1 MSQLGFEFADSV
13 VVAGVDEVGRGPLCG
28 DVVTAAVI
36 LDPSHPIQ
44 GLNDS
49 KKLSEKKRDLLYA
62 EICEKAVAWSIGRA
76 TVDEIDQLNILQ
88 ATMLAMQRAVQGLSV
103 TPTLVLV
110 DGNRCP
116 SLPMR
121 AEAIIKGDG
130 LIAEISAAS
139 VLAKV
144 VRDREMQS
152 ADLLYP
158 GYGIAGHKGYPSP
171 VHLEAL
177 SRLGATAIHRKTFGP
192 VRKILESMDLVGGS
206 TVA

>member
-1 MSQLGFEFADSV
+1 MSFGFEFTGGN

-36 LDPSHPIQ
+36 LDPSRPIQ

-49 KKLSEKKRDLLYA
+49 KKLNEKKRDLLYG
-62 EICEKAVAWSIGRA
+62 EICEKALAWAIGRA
-76 TVDEIDQLNILQ
+76 SVAEIDRLNILQ

-103 TPTLVLV
+103 TPTLVLI

-121 AEAIIKGDG
+121 AEAIVKGDG

-158 GYGIAGHKGYPSP
+158 GYGLAGHKGYPCP

-177 SRLGATAIHRKTFGP
+177 ARLGITPIHRRTFAP
-192 VRKILESMDLVGGS
+192 VRKILEDLDLFGRRAI
-206 TVA
+206 T